1 MPALA
6 ELCSPFV
13 LIKIVGNNG
22 QVGSSIQNF
31 LDLNLDK
38 IHEEYRGPETLII
51 AAGNSNSSLLESDIS
66 KEFQRFFNYTQ
77 QWKLEKYPRVIL
89 ISSGGSVYGQ
99 DFSKTVF
106 EDQLTDPKTPYGKL
120 KLESEELIKEYSQ
133 IYNFQLV
140 IARLANVYSSQ
151 LNGII
156 GAILSS
162 LESSLGFKLQS
173 RVDSTKQYGHV
184 DDYSQV
190 LLDLVI
196 SDRFWTEASQVNTI
210 NIFPTLSYS
219 IQDLVSICERF
230 LSKELRYELNSG
242 ENLKRNSI
250 FLGTRNEHFANLTS
264 AFNWRSVETFLQSEV
279 IIRP

>member
-6 ELCSPFV
+6 ELCSPFM
-13 LIKIVGNNG
+13 LLKIVGNSG
-22 QVGSSIQNF
+22 QIGSSIQNS
-31 LDLNLDK
+31 LNLNLDR

-66 KEFQRFFNYTQ
+66 KEFQRFFNCTQ
-77 QWKLEKYPRVIL
+77 QWKLDKYPRVIL
-89 ISSGGSVYGQ
+89 ISSGISVYGE

-106 EDQLTDPKTPYGKL
+106 EDQLPDPKTPYGKL

-133 IYNFQLV
+133 IYDFQLV

-151 LNGII
+151 LKGII

-173 RVDSTKQYGHV
+173 RIDSTKQYGHV

-190 LLDLVI
+190 LFDLII
-196 SDRFWTEASQVNTI
+196 SHSFWTEASQVNTI

-250 FLGTRNEHFANLTS
+250 FLGTRNEHFNNLTS

-279 IIRP
+279 IIHP

>member
-1 MPALA
+1 M
-6 ELCSPFV
+6 
-13 LIKIVGNNG
+13 
-22 QVGSSIQNF
+22 
-31 LDLNLDK
+31 
-38 IHEEYRGPETLII
+38 
-51 AAGNSNSSLLESDIS
+51 S
-66 KEFQRFFNYTQ
+66 KEFKRFFNCTQ
-77 QWKLEKYPRVIL
+77 QWKLDKYPRVIL
-89 ISSGGSVYGQ
+89 ISSGGSVYGE

-120 KLESEELIKEYSQ
+120 KLGAEELIKEYSR
-133 IYNFQLV
+133 IYDFQLV

-173 RVDSTKQYGHV
+173 RIDSTKQYGHV
-184 DDYSQV
+184 DDYSKV
-190 LLDLVI
+190 LFDLI
-196 SDRFWTEASQVNTI
+196 LSHSFWTEASQVNTI
-210 NIFPTLSYS
+210 NIFPTFSYS

-230 LSKELRYELNSG
+230 LSKELRYDLNSR
-242 ENLKRNSI
+242 EDLKRNSI

-264 AFNWRSVETFLQSEV
+264 ALNWRSVETFLQSEV